1 MEKILGITVILCL
14 AMSTTVLVARNNSDV
29 AETYKILEID
39 IYKKDRFSCQ
49 RNFYEMV
56 NYRMLPSSKWLKK
69 RNPRAV
75 RKDQI
80 SSQHCDHLKPG
91 ESQCLLYV
99 QKLVDN
105 SYGNP
110 TLFGEGCYEIGES
123 CDPGPKIIQVNRYK
137 LLSYKTCN

>member
-1 MEKILGITVILCL
+1 MKKILGTTLIFCL
-14 AMSTTVLVARNNSDV
+14 TISTTISTAKNNLDV

-39 IYKKDRFSCQ
+39 IYKKDRFFCE
-49 RNFYEMV
+49 RNFYEMI
-56 NYRMLPSSKWLKK
+56 NYRMLSSSKWLKK

-75 RKDQI
+75 RKDRI
-80 SSQHCDHLKPG
+80 SSQHCDSLKTG

-105 SYGNP
+105 AYGNP
-110 TLFGEGCYEIGES
+110 KLFGEGCYEIGES
-123 CDPGPKIIQVNRYK
+123 CDPGPKIIQVNRYS